1 MCYFELLMFYWI
13 RSNSLENILENRNQ
27 LKSEAE
33 VFYHQFI
40 PQETEMEDQDGGE
53 GYHENIKV

>member
-1 MCYFELLMFYWI
+1 MFHPN

-27 LKSEAE
+27 QKNQAD

-40 PQETEMEDQDGGE
+40 PQETEIEDHDGGE

>member
-1 MCYFELLMFYWI
+1 MILLLTFHPR
-13 RSNSLENILENRNQ
+13 RSNSLENILENRKQ
-27 LKSEAE
+27 QKSEAD

-40 PQETEMEDQDGGE
+40 PQETEIEDQDGVV

>member
-1 MCYFELLMFYWI
+1 MFHPR
-13 RSNSLENILENRNQ
+13 RSNSSENILENRNQ
-27 LKSEAE
+27 LKSQAD

-40 PQETEMEDQDGGE
+40 SQETEIEDQDGGE